1 MSREQVN
8 RGLLFLV
15 AAIVCFVIALLI
27 ATGVVDSTSGK
38 DWELGGFLALA
49 LSFLP

>member
-1 MSREQVN
+1 MNRESLN

-15 AAIVCFVIALLI
+15 AAILCFAIALLI
-27 ATGVVDSTSGK
+27 STGVLDSNTAR

>member
-1 MSREQVN
+1 MSREQFN

-15 AAIVCFVIALLI
+15 AAILCFAIALLI
-27 ATGVVDSTSGK
+27 ATGVVDSTNGH
-38 DWELGGFLALA
+38 DWEVGGFLALA